1 MKTTRRRFWVAAAFA
16 LVLVACG
23 GDDDAAELPLGDAPG
38 DTPDAAGACLVGE
51 PDCQDTLT
59 PLPGEEP
66 IDLDPATGEPV
77 AGGGLSVGDVLANDI
92 DGGFAIQAF
101 YYADDSGTYLC
112 DALAESFPPQCGA
125 DRIPLDNAAG
135 VDLGPLQTEQGISWS
150 DDFVTVIG
158 EVVDGVFVATPISE

>member
-1 MKTTRRRFWVAAAFA
+1 MITSTKRIAAVAVLA
-16 LVLVACG
+16 LVLAACG
-23 GDDDAAELPLGDAPG
+23 GGEEDTAGLPINDAPG

-66 IDLDPATGEPV
+66 IDLDPDTGEPLV
-77 AGGGLSVGDVLANDI
+77 GGGLSVGDVLATDI

-125 DRIPLDNAAG
+125 DRIPLDNSAG
-135 VDLGPLQTEQGISWS
+135 IDLGLLQDEQGVSWS
-150 DDFVTVIG
+150 DDFVTIVG
-158 EVVDGVFVATPISE
+158 EVVDGVFVASSE